1 MGFEVGCPQFSAIW
15 GVDCV
20 SFWGEAPH
28 GPGVP
33 GVCDDR
39 GSKGGVR
46 GSGTSSRGVPKFLCL
61 QGSPGVCKHSATIS
75 HSTPRRRPRQHTA
88 PHSHLAPLSA
98 SPHAAIFPFRV
109 ADPPL
114 SPYPG
119 LHCHHVRTPA
129 AHGLRSQRSPPAL
142 PPATTHPRA
151 TLSLSTPQGRTCS
164 PLSIALCSRGRG
176 GGAGALADRRTR
188 PAVRPGPAS
197 SHAKPGPTRPDGGPP
212 RGARGCRPDGGE
224 QPDSSG
230 SRSEMVQKTP
240 GQGCHRGVTGG
251 EAPTGG
257 PGGGLGHTGGWGGPC
272 LLDGS
277 TTEGSPRAELPEQAP
292 HTRWLSTWHADPG
305 G

>member
-1 MGFEVGCPQFSAIW
+1 MTLGHCSESPRGPQMGFEVGCPQFSAIW

-88 PHSHLAPLSA
+88 PHSHLALLSA

-142 PPATTHPRA
+142 PPATYPSTCHTLPLDSPRPHLLPTVHCA
-151 TLSLSTPQGRTCS
+151 VFAGKG
-164 PLSIALCSRGRG
+164 RGRG
-176 GGAGALADRRTR
+176 SPCGQTDAPCSTTRAGQLARQAR
-188 PAVRPGPAS
+188 P
-197 SHAKPGPTRPDGGPP
+197 HPP
-212 RGARGCRPDGGE
+212 RRRASARG
-224 QPDSSG
+224 
-230 SRSEMVQKTP
+230 
-240 GQGCHRGVTGG
+240 QG
-251 EAPTGG
+251 
-257 PGGGLGHTGGWGGPC
+257 
-272 LLDGS
+272 
-277 TTEGSPRAELPEQAP
+277 LPA
-292 HTRWLSTWHADPG
+292 
-305 G
+305 